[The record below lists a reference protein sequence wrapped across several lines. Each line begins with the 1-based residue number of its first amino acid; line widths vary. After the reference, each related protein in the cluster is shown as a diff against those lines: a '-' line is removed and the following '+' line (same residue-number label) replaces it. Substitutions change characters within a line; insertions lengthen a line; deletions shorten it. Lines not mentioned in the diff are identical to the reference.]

1 MISNCA
7 GKLLE
12 YETPAK
18 LLEDKQSAF
27 AKLVAEYWANTK
39 RNWTWSTIVV
49 GHDKRYDQFNQDT
62 ERFKGSQIEPVRDK
76 ECPLDYLI
84 DVVTG
89 SFFLWNAGELRFIV

>member
-1 MISNCA
+1 MIQLQVHCKAYSIWTTHDGDFFNCA

-39 RNWTWSTIVV
+39 RNST
-49 GHDKRYDQFNQDT
+49 
-62 ERFKGSQIEPVRDK
+62 
-76 ECPLDYLI
+76 
-84 DVVTG
+84 
-89 SFFLWNAGELRFIV
+89 